1 MSMIEFGAL
10 RRRKE
15 TAIVLNMSF
24 RETLRFIILACVF
37 ATPFVVLYVPDGM
50 FFPFITGKNFTFR
63 ILVEVALGAWALLLF
78 IDATYRPK
86 FSWILATT
94 GIFLAVIALA
104 DFLGVN
110 PYRSFW
116 SNYERMEGLIAHIHL
131 FLYFIIAGSVLRTEE
146 IWRWFWRT
154 SLGVSLLVAF
164 NAFSQLQGWGAIH
177 QSANRLDA
185 TFGNSTYLAVYAL
198 FNVFLA
204 MFLFF
209 RESKENPRARFVYP
223 AIAMVNVV
231 IIYYTQTRGAILG
244 LVGGIFLALLLAALF
259 DREHPKWRKYAIG
272 GVIGFVVLVSVFI
285 TWRNTPWIQANQTLS
300 RMANISLTDPTT
312 ISRFMIW
319 DMSWEGF
326 KERPILGW
334 GQDNFLYVFSKHYNP
349 KMWNQEPWFDRS
361 HNVFFD
367 WLIAGG
373 SIGLISYLSLFLG
386 AIYYIWRK
394 PFQGNGSLDPAS
406 PGLGFSRAPALSHA
420 MYAGWQ
426 VGSRRLSIIERGVL
440 TGMLLGYFV
449 HNIFV
454 FDNLTSYLIFFAFL
468 AYLHAQNVSVT
479 PPVPEPSRNRKA
491 NKENELEIGDLA
503 IASVIIIAVT
513 VGTVYFVNIRNID
526 ANIAL
531 INAIRPDGILVTS
544 ANGQKEIALKAVLD
558 RGLFGSGEAREQL
571 AQIALQAADPRVP
584 ENIREQFFDLTQ
596 REFEREIADN
606 PTALRT
612 ISFAAAFYLRFGQ
625 YDKAR
630 EYFTK
635 AIELSPKR
643 QQSYLDL
650 SQLFLIQNDY
660 KNAEA
665 VAKTAYELE
674 PHYPDAALAYATA
687 LVYQKNPDET
697 EKVLAPFA
705 GTPLVYDGRLI
716 NAYGTNNYFGKVVE
730 LVNEKIA
737 NGNASGRDYF
747 LLAGG
752 YSGLAQ
758 HTQAIAAIQKG
769 MSLDANLQAEGE
781 KMLGQFN
788 GGVR

>member
-1 MSMIEFGAL
+1 MSIKIKIEFGAL
-10 RRRKE
+10 HCREE

-24 RETLRFIILACVF
+24 RDTLRFITLACVF
-37 ATPFVVLYVPDGM
+37 ATPFVVLYVADDM

-63 ILVEVALGAWALLLF
+63 ILVEVALGAWALLMF
-78 IDATYRPK
+78 IDATFRPK

-116 SNYERMEGLIAHIHL
+116 SNYERMEGLVAHIHL
-131 FLYFIIAGSVLRTEE
+131 FLYFIILGSMLRTEE

-154 SLGVSLLVAF
+154 SLGVSLFVAF
-164 NAFSQLQGWGAIH
+164 DAFSQLQGWSAIH
-177 QSANRLDA
+177 QSATRLDA
-185 TFGNSTYLAVYAL
+185 TFGNSIYLAVYAL

-209 RESKENPRARFVYP
+209 REGKENPRARLAYP
-223 AIAMVNVV
+223 AVAIINIIV
-231 IIYYTQTRGAILG
+231 IYYTQTRGAILG
-244 LVGGIFLALLLAALF
+244 LVGGIFLALFLVALF
-259 DREHPKWRKYAIG
+259 DSEHPTWRKYAIG
-272 GVIGFVVLVSVFI
+272 GVIGFVALISVFI
-285 TWRNTPWIQANQTLS
+285 TWRNAPWIEANQTLS

-312 ISRFMIW
+312 ISRLMIW
-319 DMSWEGF
+319 SMSWEGF

-334 GQDNFLYVFSKHYNP
+334 GQDNFIYVFSKHYNP

-373 SIGLISYLSLFLG
+373 SLGLLSYLSLFLG
-386 AIYYIWRK
+386 ALYYIWLK
-394 PFQGNGSLDPAS
+394 PFQGNGSPDPALR
-406 PGLGFSRAPALSHA
+406 GLGSLRKNHH
-420 MYAGWQ
+420 
-426 VGSRRLSIIERGVL
+426 LSIVERGVL

-449 HNIFV
+449 NNIFV

-468 AYLHAQNVSVT
+468 AYLHAQNARVML
-479 PPVPEPSRNRKA
+479 PPPEPLRNRRA
-491 NKENELEIGDLA
+491 NKENELEVGDLA
-503 IASVIIIAVT
+503 VASVIIIAIT
-513 VGTVYFVNIRNID
+513 MGTVYLVNIRNIN
-526 ANIAL
+526 ANLAL
-531 INAIRPDGILVTS
+531 INAIRPDGILVAS
-544 ANGQKEIALKAVLD
+544 ANGPKEIALKAVLD

-584 ENIREQFFDLTQ
+584 ENIRQQFFDLTQ
-596 REFEREIADN
+596 SEFDREIAND

-643 QQSYLDL
+643 QQSYLDF

-660 KNAEA
+660 KDAEA

-687 LVYQKNPDET
+687 LVYRKNLDEA
-697 EKVLAPFA
+697 KNILAPFA
-705 GTPLVYDGRLI
+705 GTPLVYDGRLV
-716 NAYGTNNYFGKVVE
+716 NAYGANKYFDEVVK

-737 NGNASGRDYF
+737 NGSALGRDYF
-747 LLAGG
+747 LLARG
-752 YSGLAQ
+752 YSGLGQ
-758 HTQAIAAIQKG
+758 HAQAITAIQKG
-769 MSLDANLQAEGE
+769 MSLDVNLQAEGE
-781 KMLGQFN
+781 KMLEQLKT
-788 GGVR
+788 GVR